1 MAGANDGLQGDSEN
15 GLRSAKRRRKWPWVV
30 LLLLL
35 GFFAA
40 LPSAIRL
47 SLVEFLPRAGFDTVE
62 VGGVEFNPAFGT
74 FAIRNL
80 KLVRNGG
87 TVLSVG
93 AVELDLALKALFDRH
108 IDFEVLR
115 LRGVKLTLRTEPD
128 GAVEVAGIP
137 IPAGGNDQSAPPAS
151 GPPWGVGWQGIV
163 IEDLTV
169 HHVQQGVKTD
179 LTIANASLDRAASWA
194 PDADSELQISGRI
207 DNGAYKLH
215 ARLKPFSP
223 KLDVDADIGIDDLDG
238 GHFAALGPSDF
249 KGTTGL
255 LSLAG
260 QLRLALTD
268 KGPSVDF
275 DGGAGL
281 KRFGIGFGGYTVRN
295 DGLDLKGRF
304 ALTPADKGGVITW
317 SGDLALSGLA
327 VKNASGPLLDLPKLT
342 VSGASQAANGDI
354 SIDRIAMKAPH
365 ARIAV
370 DPKGRVNLVASETA
384 PPAPAPEAPASSAQA
399 ATSSPRIRVK
409 HFELTESRIDIS
421 DQSVKP
427 VYRSQWSVE
436 RFRLDKL
443 DSGRPDIASDWSIK
457 GRIGAFSKIDVH
469 GKVKP
474 FSELPDASVLGT
486 LRSLPLQTLSGYSA
500 KTIGY
505 FIDSGQADADIDV
518 KAVKGELSGKIGM
531 RIARIEV
538 SPAEQDK
545 IDQLTAQLSMPLPSA
560 LSVLKND
567 DDEITLSLPLAGN
580 TSAPD
585 FGVAPL
591 INKLLGI
598 ALKQAAVGYLSN
610 LLQPYAT
617 VFTVAKFA
625 LNAASKISLDP
636 LVFTDGKADVEPDSA
651 PYVGKLGKL
660 LGERPELTLR
670 VCGIATQGDAAALA
684 VAAKAA
690 AEEQEKKKSSSGKK
704 ASVQPAPA
712 AEPEISEDTLEH
724 LASTRSEYVKRVL
737 VEQYKI
743 DPARL
748 FLCRPQVD
756 NDPQGRSRVELAI

>member
-1 MAGANDGLQGDSEN
+1 MAGANGIQGDSEN
-15 GLRSAKRRRKWPWVV
+15 GLRSAKKRRRKWPWVV

-47 SLVEFLPRAGFDTVE
+47 SLVEFLPRAGFDAVE

-80 KLVRNGG
+80 KLARNGD

-93 AVELDLALKALFDRH
+93 ALELDLALKALFDRH
-108 IDFEVLR
+108 IDLEVLR
-115 LRGVKLTLRTEPD
+115 LRGVTLTLRTEPD
-128 GAVEVAGIP
+128 GAVVVAGIP
-137 IPAGGNDQSAPPAS
+137 IPAGGNDQGAPVA

-194 PDADSELQISGRI
+194 PDADSQLQISGRI
-207 DNGAYKLH
+207 DKGAYKLH

-223 KLDVDADIGIDDLDG
+223 KLDVDADLSIEGLDG
-238 GHFAALGPSDF
+238 GHFAAFGPDDF
-249 KGTTGL
+249 KATTGL

-275 DGGAGL
+275 DGGAAL
-281 KRFGIGFGGYTVRN
+281 KRFGIGYGGYTVRN
-295 DGLDLKGRF
+295 DGLDLKGGF
-304 ALTPADKGGVITW
+304 ALKPTDKGGVITW
-317 SGDLALSGLA
+317 SGDLGLSGLA

-342 VSGASQAANGDI
+342 VSGARQAPGGDI
-354 SIDRIAMKAPH
+354 SIDRIAVKGPR
-365 ARIAV
+365 ARISV
-370 DPKGRVNLVASETA
+370 DPKGRVNLVASDTA
-384 PPAPAPEAPASSAQA
+384 AKAPASSAQTN
-399 ATSSPRIRVK
+399 TSSPRIRVN

-421 DQSVKP
+421 YQSVKP
-427 VYRSQWSVE
+427 VYRSQWSID

-443 DSGRPDIASDWSIK
+443 DSGRPDHASDWTLL
-457 GRIGAFSKIDVH
+457 GRIGEFSKIDVH

-474 FSELPDASVLGT
+474 FSAAPDASVSGT
-486 LRSLPLQTLSGYSA
+486 LRGLPLQTLSGYSA
-500 KTIGY
+500 MTIGY

-518 KAVKGELSGKIGM
+518 KAVKGDLSGKIGM

-538 SPAEQDK
+538 SPAEKEK

-567 DDEITLSLPLAGN
+567 DDEITLSLPLSGN

-591 INKLLGI
+591 VNKLLGI

-636 LVFTDGKADVEPDSA
+636 LAFADGKAEVTPDSV

-670 VCGIATQGDAAALA
+670 VCGVATQGDAQVL
-684 VAAKAA
+684 AA
-690 AEEQEKKKSSSGKK
+690 AEAEQSASGKREP
-704 ASVQPAPA
+704 SP
-712 AEPEISEDTLEH
+712 AEPRITEDVLDQ
-724 LASTRSEYVKRVL
+724 LAASRAELVKRTL

-756 NDPQGRSRVELAI
+756 KDPEGRPRVELAI